1 LIRSEKNSKFK
12 IKVVIWIMH
21 KKVNLKPK
29 LLKIN
34 PRRILKRKKYLMRNL
49 IKKSTN
55 NIILTAKIINLLKPK
70 NQML

>member
-1 LIRSEKNSKFK
+1 MIRSEKNSKFK